1 MSCCGGKRRQFPAA
15 PRPAHTGT
23 IPVPAARQTTP
34 AITEVITFEYTGR
47 TGLTVRGPLTG
58 RAYRFAY
65 PGAQVSVDKRDAS
78 ALTAVPHLKR
88 SKTSG

>member
-15 PRPAHTGT
+15 TPPTKMK
-23 IPVPAARQTTP
+23 TTP
-34 AITEVITFEYTGR
+34 PYRPSAPPLSEEVTFEYTGQ
-47 TGLTVRGPLTG
+47 TALTVRGPLTG

-65 PGAQVSVDKRDAS
+65 PGAQVSVDKREAA

-88 SKTSG
+88 RK